1 MAATLIQIAVVFV
14 LVLAR
19 VGGIVA
25 TAPLLSLPSAPIR
38 VRGLLALAMAAV
50 ITPVVLPGSVALGG
64 SEVLNVFAIARL
76 VISEALVGALLGLGL
91 MILLAG
97 VQVAGQIVS
106 QMSGMA
112 LGEIFNPDLDST
124 VSVFSQVYYY
134 LTLTVFAAIG
144 GHRLLIEA
152 LLDTF
157 KWAPPGQARFSG
169 SYAEAMITMLS
180 QSFELGM
187 RASAPIVVALFLSTV
202 VLGLVS
208 RTLPQI
214 NTVVVG
220 FGVNSLL
227 TLAVMFISLGGV
239 AWAFQEPLAGALEL
253 LTAAAVES
261 AEPNAPLQP

>member
-1 MAATLIQIAVVFV
+1 MAAPLIEIAVVFV

-38 VRGLLALAMAAV
+38 VRGLLALTMAVV
-50 ITPVVLPGSVALGG
+50 ITPVVAPSAAITASGAAMNLFGLARLIT
-64 SEVLNVFAIARL
+64 SEVL
-76 VISEALVGALLGLGL
+76 VGGLLGLGL

-97 VQVAGQIVS
+97 VQVAGQIIS

-144 GHRLLIEA
+144 GHRMLIQA
-152 LLDTF
+152 LLETF
-157 KWAPPGQARFSG
+157 RWAPPGEARFSE
-169 SYAEAMITMLS
+169 SYSDALITMLS
-180 QSFELGM
+180 QSFELGL

-227 TLAVMFISLGGV
+227 TLAVMFLSLGGV
-239 AWAFQEPLAGALEL
+239 AWAFQEPLAGALEN
-253 LTAAAVES
+253 LTAAAVEPTPI
-261 AEPNAPLQP
+261 AEPLQQ